1 LEGPNSLTYGSNALV
16 IKQKSQYLLNDFT
29 ERGDNDEL
37 GMPQEGK
44 STPLIDVLHRLLWLV
59 ENRPALIPAYLDES
73 KPDIERLR
81 LVAQTLG
88 GHTLEG
94 NGSGG
99 GRSLVAARGAEASA
113 LRKLTTNWRTLIESH
128 RGTLE

>member
-1 LEGPNSLTYGSNALV
+1 VVKN
-16 IKQKSQYLLNDFT
+16 KSRYLLRDFS
-29 ERGDNDEL
+29 ERGVEEDL
-37 GMPQEGK
+37 GLPQEGK
-44 STPLIDVLHRLLWLV
+44 TTPLIDVLHRLLWLV
-59 ENRPALIPAYLDES
+59 ENRPALIPAYLDEAR
-73 KPDIERLR
+73 PDIERLR

-113 LRKLTTNWRTLIESH
+113 LHKLTTNWRTLIEAH
-128 RGTLE
+128 RGDLM